1 MNHLYKNL
9 VVCHVK
15 GLGIVTKEDSL
26 TCLDPF
32 FQIAKVSRVK
42 VDNIYMGY
50 KLYQNYFLAKNIIIK
65 LYGT

>member
-9 VVCHVK
+9 VVVCHLK

-32 FQIAKVSRVK
+32 FQIAKVSRFK

-50 KLYQNYFLAKNIIIK
+50 KLYQN
-65 LYGT
+65 